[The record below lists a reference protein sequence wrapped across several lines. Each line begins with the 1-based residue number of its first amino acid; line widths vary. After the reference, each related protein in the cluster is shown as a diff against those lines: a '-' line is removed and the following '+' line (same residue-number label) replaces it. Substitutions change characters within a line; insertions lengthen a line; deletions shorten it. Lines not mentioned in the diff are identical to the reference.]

1 MYFQRS
7 MGTLETELQRQI
19 QTQLEHRK
27 RNGMAVS
34 EMAAKLGVKPA
45 TVYQLM
51 EGNTTPNSR
60 VLCNSCRN
68 LQMSYQIDG
77 YTIGAIDFQQESQA
91 RPVREMQL
99 GLFDV
104 TASADGNGLS
114 LSVKKTPSMAIELE
128 VRLAG

>member
-1 MYFQRS
+1 
-7 MGTLETELQRQI
+7 MGTLEIELQRQI
-19 QTQLEHRK
+19 KTQLEHRK

-34 EMAAKLGVKPA
+34 EIAAKLEVKPA

-77 YTIGAIDFQQESQA
+77 YRIGAIDFLQESQEK
-91 RPVREMQL
+91 PVKEMQL

-104 TASADGNGLS
+104 TASASGNELS
-114 LSVKKTPSMAIELE
+114 LTVKKAPAIAIELE

>member
-1 MYFQRS
+1 
-7 MGTLETELQRQI
+7 MGVVEIELQRQI
-19 QTQLEHRK
+19 KAQLEHRK

-77 YTIGAIDFQQESQA
+77 YRIGAIDFLEESQEK
-91 RPVREMQL
+91 PVKEMQL

-104 TASADGNGLS
+104 TASASGNELS
-114 LSVKKTPSMAIELE
+114 LTVKRAPAIAIELE

>member
-1 MYFQRS
+1 M
-7 MGTLETELQRQI
+7 LEIELQRQI
-19 QTQLEHRK
+19 KAQLEHRK
-27 RNGMAVS
+27 RNGMTVS

-51 EGNTTPNSR
+51 EGDTTPNSR

-77 YTIGAIDFQQESQA
+77 YRIGAIDFLQESQEK
-91 RPVREMQL
+91 PVREMQL

-104 TASADGNGLS
+104 TASASGNELS
-114 LSVKKTPSMAIELE
+114 LTVKKAPAIAIELE

>member
-1 MYFQRS
+1 
-7 MGTLETELQRQI
+7 MGTLEIELKRQI
-19 QTQLEHRK
+19 KTQLEHRK

-34 EMAAKLGVKPA
+34 EMAAKLEVKPA

-77 YTIGAIDFQQESQA
+77 YRIGAIDFLHESQEK
-91 RPVREMQL
+91 PVKEMQL

-104 TASADGNGLS
+104 TASASGNELS
-114 LSVKKTPSMAIELE
+114 LTVKKAPAIAIELE

>member
-1 MYFQRS
+1 
-7 MGTLETELQRQI
+7 MGVLEFELQRQI
-19 QTQLEHRK
+19 KAQLEHRK

-77 YTIGAIDFQQESQA
+77 YRIGAIDFLEESQEK
-91 RPVREMQL
+91 PVKEMQL

-104 TASADGNGLS
+104 TASASGNELS
-114 LSVKKTPSMAIELE
+114 LTVKRAPAIAIELE

>member
-1 MYFQRS
+1 
-7 MGTLETELQRQI
+7 MGTIEAELQQQI
-19 QTQLEHRK
+19 KTQLESRK

-34 EMAAKLGVKPA
+34 EMAAKLEVKPA
-45 TVYQLM
+45 TVYQLL

-77 YTIGAIDFQQESQA
+77 YRIGAIDFPSESQP
-91 RPVREMQL
+91 RPVKEIQL

-114 LSVKKTPSMAIELE
+114 LTVKRAPTIEIELD

>member
-1 MYFQRS
+1 
-7 MGTLETELQRQI
+7 MGTLESELQRQI
-19 QTQLEHRK
+19 KTQLEHRK

-34 EMAAKLGVKPA
+34 EMAAKLEVKPA

-77 YTIGAIDFQQESQA
+77 YRIGAIDFQQESQEK
-91 RPVREMQL
+91 PVKEMQL

-104 TASADGNGLS
+104 TASASGSELS
-114 LSVKKTPSMAIELE
+114 LTVKKAPAIAIELE

>member
-1 MYFQRS
+1 M
-7 MGTLETELQRQI
+7 LEIELQRQI
-19 QTQLEHRK
+19 KAQLEHRK
-27 RNGMAVS
+27 RNGMTVS

-51 EGNTTPNSR
+51 EGDTTPNSR

-77 YTIGAIDFQQESQA
+77 YRIGAIDFLQESQEK
-91 RPVREMQL
+91 PVREMQL

-104 TASADGNGLS
+104 TASASDNELS
-114 LSVKKTPSMAIELE
+114 LTVKKAPAIAIELE

>member
-1 MYFQRS
+1 
-7 MGTLETELQRQI
+7 MGTLEIELQRQI
-19 QTQLEHRK
+19 KTQLEHRK

-34 EMAAKLGVKPA
+34 EIAAKLEVKPA

-77 YTIGAIDFQQESQA
+77 YRIGAIDFLQESQEKS
-91 RPVREMQL
+91 VKEMQL

-104 TASADGNGLS
+104 TASASGNELS
-114 LSVKKTPSMAIELE
+114 LTVKKAPAIAIELE

>member
-1 MYFQRS
+1 
-7 MGTLETELQRQI
+7 MGMLEIELQRQI
-19 QTQLEHRK
+19 KAQLEHRK
-27 RNGMAVS
+27 RNGMTVS

-51 EGNTTPNSR
+51 EGDTTPNSR

-77 YTIGAIDFQQESQA
+77 YRIGAIDFLQESQEK
-91 RPVREMQL
+91 PVREMQL

-104 TASADGNGLS
+104 TASASGNELS
-114 LSVKKTPSMAIELE
+114 LTVKKAPAIAIELE